1 MRIMGLD
8 PGTKNIGVAVSDE
21 TGTISQARQTLRRKG
36 DDETVRD
43 VLRMARDVNAE
54 LIVVG
59 LPLNMDG
66 SEGERARDSRALAG
80 RIESAGDIPVEL
92 WDERLSTVEA
102 EKVMLEADVSRKKRK
117 RSIDSLAARFIL
129 QGYLDHARSREKDN
143 DR

>member
-21 TGTISQARQTLRRKG
+21 TGTIAQARQTLRRKN
-36 DDETVRD
+36 DKEAVKA
-43 VLRMARDVNAE
+43 VLEMARGMNVS

-66 SEGERARDSRALAG
+66 SEGERARYSRGLAG
-80 RIESAGDIPVEL
+80 MLESYGDIPVEL

-102 EKVMLEADVSRKKRK
+102 EKVMLEADISRKKRK
-117 RSIDSLAARFIL
+117 RAIDSLAARFIL
-129 QGYLDHARSREKDN
+129 QGYLDHARLREKDGL
-143 DR
+143 